1 MPNIAVCIPTF
12 RRPAGLLRC
21 LKSLED
27 LTGGLSL
34 RVIVG
39 DNDVQQKQ
47 GIEVCRALEAE
58 GFKYPLK
65 AIPVEQRG
73 IAPNRN
79 ALVAEAIS
87 DADIEF
93 IAMIDD
99 DEWAHPEWLSE
110 LMRLQ
115 KQFDADIV
123 GGPVLRTFETPVP
136 DYVARANLPDYSKI
150 PSGKTKLIDA
160 TSNIMFRSSLFKE
173 RTAPW
178 FDPQYA
184 LMGCEDRDILTSF
197 MIAGKTF
204 AWANMA
210 LVTEEMP
217 TSRCSAKWML
227 QRAYRVGNTDTIVNM
242 KHRPP
247 GYTILSEASKILG
260 ASFLALGTM
269 GVFFWHPARRFEGAR
284 LGARVA
290 GKVVALLGRR
300 HQEYVVIHGR

>member
-21 LKSLED
+21 LKSLEE

-47 GIEVCRALEAE
+47 GIEVCRALEIE
-58 GFKYPLK
+58 GFQYPLK
-65 AIPVEQRG
+65 AIAVEQRG

-87 DADIEF
+87 DPDIEF

-136 DYVARANLPDYSKI
+136 DYVAKANLPD
-150 PSGKTKLIDA
+150 
-160 TSNIMFRSSLFKE
+160 
-173 RTAPW
+173 
-178 FDPQYA
+178 
-184 LMGCEDRDILTSF
+184 
-197 MIAGKTF
+197 
-204 AWANMA
+204 
-210 LVTEEMP
+210 
-217 TSRCSAKWML
+217 
-227 QRAYRVGNTDTIVNM
+227 
-242 KHRPP
+242 
-247 GYTILSEASKILG
+247 
-260 ASFLALGTM
+260 
-269 GVFFWHPARRFEGAR
+269 
-284 LGARVA
+284 
-290 GKVVALLGRR
+290 
-300 HQEYVVIHGR
+300 